1 MAFDCVASY
10 QGTSLND
17 QLLQGPDLTNSL
29 VGVLTR
35 LRQNPI
41 AIMADIES
49 MFHQVRIPEDDC
61 DLLRFLWWPDGD
73 CSKNLEEYK
82 MVVHIFG
89 ATSSPSCGN
98 FALQQCAKD
107 NREEFDTET
116 VSIVLKKFYVDNC
129 LKSVESEAEALS
141 LAHNLIALCARG
153 GFRLNKWVSN
163 SRAFLLS
170 LPEEDRA
177 NKVKDLDLD
186 QDIMPVER
194 ALGVQWC
201 IETDSFEFKIQLQE
215 KRLNRRGIL

>member
-1 MAFDCVASY
+1 
-10 QGTSLND
+10 
-17 QLLQGPDLTNSL
+17 
-29 VGVLTR
+29 
-35 LRQNPI
+35 
-41 AIMADIES
+41 
-49 MFHQVRIPEDDC
+49 
-61 DLLRFLWWPDGD
+61 
-73 CSKNLEEYK
+73 

-89 ATSSPSCGN
+89 ATSSPSCTN

-116 VSIVLKKFYVDNC
+116 VSTVLKNFYVDDC

-163 SRAFLLS
+163 SRALLLS

-186 QDIMPVER
+186 QDIMSVER
-194 ALGVQWC
+194 CSKVH
-201 IETDSFEFKIQLQE
+201 
-215 KRLNRRGIL
+215 